1 MPTYAKAITAFK
13 QAKCILIGSHYNPD
27 GDALGSAL
35 ALGLALERQGKEVT
49 FFNRDPVPFNL
60 TFLPHADRFVQT
72 LPQHASFD
80 TVVIVDCNAAK
91 RVGGDFEKVLKGAC
105 VICFDHHQLEKTDGD
120 IAVLDPNA
128 AATGVLIARF
138 LEAMKVP
145 LDRTLATCLFCALTV
160 DTGSFRYSNATV
172 DVFLLGAALVK
183 AGADPYEISKALE
196 ENYPAKRYRLLAK
209 SLATL
214 QVDEHLG
221 IASIDVTQQMFKE
234 TGTGPDLTEEFSSFP
249 RSIRGVEVALFF
261 RELPDGRLKV
271 SMRSKGEVDVA
282 KIAAAFGGG
291 GHVHAAG
298 CTFEGDAVTARKKLY
313 LALTDA
319 ITKKGK

>member
-1 MPTYAKAITAFK
+1 MSTFTQVIAALK
-13 QAKCILIGSHYNPD
+13 QAKRILIGSHYNPD
-27 GDALGSAL
+27 GDALGSAA
-35 ALGLALERQGKEVT
+35 ALGIALERQGKKVT

-60 TFLPHADRFVQT
+60 TFLPHADRFVRT
-72 LPQHASFD
+72 LPKDASFD

-91 RVGGDFEKVLKGAC
+91 RVGGDFEKAIKGTR
-105 VICFDHHQLEKTDGD
+105 VICIDHHQLEKTEGD
-120 IAVLDPNA
+120 LTILEPDA
-128 AATGVLIARF
+128 AATGVLIMRF
-138 LEAMKVP
+138 LEEAKIP
-145 LDRTLATCLFCALTV
+145 LDRILATCLFCAITV
-160 DTGSFRYSNATV
+160 DTGSFRYSNATP
-172 DVFLLGAALVK
+172 DVFLLGAKLVK

-214 QVDEHLG
+214 QVDEQLG

-271 SMRSKGEVDVA
+271 SMRSKGHVDVA
-282 KIAAAFGGG
+282 KIAAGFGGG

-298 CTFEGDAVTARKKLY
+298 CTFEGDAAIARKKLY
-313 LALTDA
+313 AALAAA
-319 ITKKGK
+319 IGKKGT